1 MKRVKVVIPVY
12 SERLSENE
20 WLSLEHN
27 TEVLKRH
34 PIVLLLPR
42 SLSIEAVARRFPTV
56 CNHEIIRVSDG
67 YLGKAGILGYNRM
80 MLSAEFYDLFV
91 DCEYILICQTDAWVF
106 RDELELWCSRGYD
119 YIGGTWWR
127 AGVWSWP
134 FIRHFFPRNRR
145 LYGKVGNGGLSLR
158 RVEAFRRGCIKYA
171 KRIDYYLNQSRH
183 IYYEDVFWALIP
195 KGFRYPTVR
204 RALDFSFDT
213 NPAYCYKL
221 TDGRLPFSCHAWSKS
236 RYYKFWQR
244 FIDPHR

>member
-106 RDELELWCSRGYD
+106 RDELEQWCDEVNGIITSEYGPTRPRFSCRRSSR
-119 YIGGTWWR
+119 
-127 AGVWSWP
+127 
-134 FIRHFFPRNRR
+134 
-145 LYGKVGNGGLSLR
+145 
-158 RVEAFRRGCIKYA
+158 
-171 KRIDYYLNQSRH
+171 SRH
-183 IYYEDVFWALIP
+183 GGRGPYRDEGHRRCSPYYPPCW
-195 KGFRYPTVR
+195 
-204 RALDFSFDT
+204 
-213 NPAYCYKL
+213 
-221 TDGRLPFSCHAWSKS
+221 
-236 RYYKFWQR
+236 
-244 FIDPHR
+244 